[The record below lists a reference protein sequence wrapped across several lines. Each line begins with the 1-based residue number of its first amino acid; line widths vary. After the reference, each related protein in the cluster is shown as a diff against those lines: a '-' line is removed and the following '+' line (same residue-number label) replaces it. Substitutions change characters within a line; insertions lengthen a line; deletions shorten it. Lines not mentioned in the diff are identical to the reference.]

1 MRFSRLTAITA
12 GLLLAAGGTAWA
24 GSDKEV
30 DNARIAQLIERLGND
45 RFSAREEA
53 SRALE
58 AIGKPALNPLREAA
72 ARTKDAEI
80 RRRAQILIDRIDTTD
95 PEQLAAAAEI
105 VKLGGK
111 FEIDRNSPGKPVVTV
126 ELRNPKV
133 TDDNLKHLE
142 KLTGLR
148 SLTLG
153 YITDAGMEHLRDLT
167 QLQSLTI
174 FSARITD

>member
-1 MRFSRLTAITA
+1 MRFSQMTTITA
-12 GLLLAAGGTAWA
+12 SLLLAAGGTAWA

-30 DNARIAQLIERLGND
+30 DNARIVQLIEQLGND

-53 SRALE
+53 SKALE

-72 ARTKDAEI
+72 ARNKDAEI
-80 RRRAQILIDRIDTTD
+80 RRRAQILVDRIDMTA

-126 ELRNPKV
+126 ELSNP
-133 TDDNLKHLE
+133 N
-142 KLTGLR
+142 
-148 SLTLG
+148 
-153 YITDAGMEHLRDLT
+153 IT
-167 QLQSLTI
+167 
-174 FSARITD
+174 